1 MDYYQHCNLCPRSCG
16 VNRSCGEVGV
26 CGATDRL
33 VLGRAALHWWEEPCL
48 VGDQGSGAVFF
59 AHCPLKCI
67 YCQNYDLA
75 HGAGIEITQERLC
88 DIFLEL
94 QNEQHAANINL
105 VTPTHYLPHIARA
118 LATLHH
124 NAALSVANAPDAKTL
139 TIPVVYNTSGFESA
153 SALVLVDGLVDIYL
167 SDFKYAFAHSAR
179 ELSRVPEY
187 PKIALSAI
195 EEMCKQVG
203 KPTFDKKTGLMTKGV
218 IVRHLVL
225 PGHIEESFEVLR
237 LLQERFGSNIVLSI
251 MGQYTPLRANDDLE
265 RYCLDSVVT
274 PEQYEEVLTYADSLG
289 IENYFWQEGG
299 SCEESF
305 IPAFDGTGV
314 MA

>member
-1 MDYYQHCNLCPRSCG
+1 MNYYRHCKLCPRFCG

-26 CGATDRL
+26 CGATDKL

-48 VGDQGSGAVFF
+48 VGNQGSGAVFF
-59 AHCPLKCI
+59 SHCPLKCV

-75 HGAGIEITQERLC
+75 HGAGVEITQERLC
-88 DIFLEL
+88 EIFLEL
-94 QNEQHAANINL
+94 QNNHHAANINL
-105 VTPTHYLPHIARA
+105 VTPTHYLPHIAYA
-118 LATLHH
+118 LTALRH
-124 NAALSVANAPDAKTL
+124 NAVAPNNIPDTNIL
-139 TIPVVYNTSGFESA
+139 TIPVVYNSSGFESA
-153 SALVLVDGLVDIYL
+153 SALALVDGLIDIYL
-167 SDFKYAFAHSAR
+167 SDFKYASEQSALR
-179 ELSRVPEY
+179 LSRAQGYPE
-187 PKIALSAI
+187 IALSAL
-195 EEMCKQVG
+195 EEMLRQVG
-203 KPTFDKKTGLMTKGV
+203 KPTFDDKTGLMTKGV

-225 PGHIEESFEVLR
+225 PGRIEESFEALR
-237 LLQERFGSNIVLSI
+237 LLQGRFKNNIVLSI
-251 MGQYTPLRANDDLE
+251 MGQYTPLRTNGNLKKH
-265 RYCLDSVVT
+265 CLDSVVT